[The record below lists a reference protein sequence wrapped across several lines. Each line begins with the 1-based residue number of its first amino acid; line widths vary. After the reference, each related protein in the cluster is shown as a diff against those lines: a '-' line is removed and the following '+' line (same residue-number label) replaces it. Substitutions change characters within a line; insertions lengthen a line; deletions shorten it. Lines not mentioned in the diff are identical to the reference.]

1 LFLFKN
7 AVVNRVNKEIQL
19 TIDLGGGDAN
29 RNGLFIADSLS
40 FKPRKPTI
48 QSLSLIFGE
57 DYNFGKIED
66 GWCIAFLIILIIHI
80 CSSPILYRYACDKVQ
95 GLIDPGFIGNLN
107 LNYFIGVMA
116 RTFNTFVERCQI
128 IFVDSSHINE
138 SFLVR
143 MDMF

>member
-29 RNGLFIADSLS
+29 RNGLFITDSLS

-66 GWCIAFLIILIIHI
+66 G
-80 CSSPILYRYACDKVQ
+80 
-95 GLIDPGFIGNLN
+95 
-107 LNYFIGVMA
+107 
-116 RTFNTFVERCQI
+116 
-128 IFVDSSHINE
+128 
-138 SFLVR
+138 
-143 MDMF
+143 